1 MSHVLLEDRPSSGQ
15 ESKMHTT
22 ATKEQMIIEL
32 QDVSK
37 VYSTGVVK
45 VTALDHVSLQ
55 VAPGDFVAIMGPS
68 GSGKS
73 TLMNLVGL
81 LDRPTEGAILFEGQS
96 LRGKSDNDLARI
108 RRKKVGF
115 IFQSFNL
122 FPRMTALKNVSMP
135 LQYDG
140 VSAGDRNRRART
152 MLEQV
157 GLSDRLYNRPWEL
170 SGGQQQR
177 VAIARALI
185 NNPVLILADE
195 PTGNLDSK
203 SGETVLALLQ
213 QLNDGGATIVVVT
226 HDERVAGHTRRIV
239 RLLDGQIVEDSRLDA
254 PLRSPPFANP
264 LAEPK

>member
-1 MSHVLLEDRPSSGQ
+1 MSQVLSQDRPPSAEAGT
-15 ESKMHTT
+15 MPT
-22 ATKEQMIIEL
+22 APIPVKEQMIIEL

-55 VAPGDFVAIMGPS
+55 IARGDFVAIMGPS

-81 LDRPTEGAILFEGQS
+81 LDRPTEGTILFEGQS
-96 LRGKSDNDLARI
+96 LLGKSDNELARI
-108 RRKKVGF
+108 RRKKLGF

-122 FPRMTALKNVSMP
+122 FSRLTSLRNVSMP

-140 VSAGDRNRRART
+140 VSSGERNGRART
-152 MLEQV
+152 MLERL
-157 GLSDRLYNRPWEL
+157 GLGDRLYNRPWEL

-213 QLNDGGATIVVVT
+213 QLNASGDTIVVVT

-239 RLLDGQIVEDSRLDA
+239 RLLDGQIVEDNRLDTPHA
-254 PLRSPPFANP
+254 
-264 LAEPK
+264 